1 MREQI
6 LNFNKQFEFKPEII
20 NSHDFKAEHYLIC
33 GMGGSHLAGDMLQA
47 MYPEKNI
54 RIHSDYGLPQNI
66 RSDTQ
71 IIISSFSGNT
81 EETISSYGEARKQ
94 NLPCLIITSGGE
106 LLKIAQENKVP
117 HIALPALNIQ
127 PRMAFGYSLMAFA
140 KALDINLDIKN
151 TNPLEQEKSG
161 QKNADLIF
169 GKIPL
174 IYSDNK
180 HEFLAK
186 HWKIKINETAKSPA
200 FYNIIPEM
208 NHNEINMFQTFNAEN
223 KSPFIAIFLKSKRIS
238 SKIND
243 RVEIME
249 DILAQHGTAFLD
261 IEFSDIIENITL
273 ADWTS
278 YYLALKAGL
287 DPESIPIID
296 SLKKALKK

>member
-33 GMGGSHLAGDMLQA
+33 GIGGSHLAADMLQA
-47 MYPEKNI
+47 IYPEKNI
-54 RIHSDYGLPQNI
+54 RVHSDYGLPQNI
-66 RSDTQ
+66 QSNAQ

-81 EETISSYGEARKQ
+81 EETISSYNEARKQ

-106 LLKIAQENKVP
+106 LLKIAQENKIP
-117 HIALPALNIQ
+117 HIALPELNIQ

-140 KALDINLDIKN
+140 KALNIHLDIKDIN
-151 TNPLEQEKSG
+151 SSEQEESG
-161 QKNADLIF
+161 KKNAEVIF

-174 IYSDNK
+174 IYSDTR
-180 HEFLAK
+180 HDFLAK
-186 HWKIKINETAKSPA
+186 HWKIKLNETAKSPA
-200 FYNIIPEM
+200 FFNVLPEM

-223 KSPFIAIFLKSKRIS
+223 KSPFIAIFLKSKSVS

-243 RVEIME
+243 RIEIMKGM
-249 DILAQHGTAFLD
+249 LAQHTTPFLE
-261 IEFSDIIENITL
+261 IEFSDIIENIAL

-278 YYLALKAGL
+278 YYLAQKAGV
-287 DPESIPIID
+287 DPESIPVID
-296 SLKKALKK
+296 LLKRALKK